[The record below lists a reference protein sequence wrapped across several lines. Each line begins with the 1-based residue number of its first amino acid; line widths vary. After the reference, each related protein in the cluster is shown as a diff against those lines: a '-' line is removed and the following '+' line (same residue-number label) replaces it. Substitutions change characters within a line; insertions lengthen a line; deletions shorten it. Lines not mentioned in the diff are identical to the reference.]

1 MYNKK
6 VCILGAS
13 GVGKSSL
20 IQRFLN
26 GKFSE
31 AHVASVGA
39 RIDKIVRIIDHDK
52 VQLMLW
58 DIESDNEAPGGFE
71 NYIKNASA
79 MIYVVDGTR
88 METLTSAID
97 LRKAAEKHIGNFV
110 PSIILFNKSDLV
122 NDWEITHELA
132 DLPDPFR
139 ASSELPKWVERAPS
153 NRGEPYLD
161 EVRQEDLQIV
171 RISLEQLSI
180 LADIPQ
186 AKLPQAVINTFTD
199 LSPHLAESGPS
210 HPHLGQRPLQE
221 LNAITILHMN

>member
-31 AHVASVGA
+31 THVASVGA

-122 NDWEITHELA
+122 NDWEISSNMINNIESDGIVAILSSCKEGIGVDTAFNLIIRVVMGKSSMITNFTIPS
-132 DLPDPFR
+132 LRPDA
-139 ASSELPKWVERAPS
+139 ASSNLT
-153 NRGEPYLD
+153 
-161 EVRQEDLQIV
+161 
-171 RISLEQLSI
+171 RI
-180 LADIPQ
+180 
-186 AKLPQAVINTFTD
+186 
-199 LSPHLAESGPS
+199 
-210 HPHLGQRPLQE
+210 
-221 LNAITILHMN
+221 